1 MQSPYLVQCLQL
13 HEVDP
18 LSIDE
23 LPNPIH
29 QPAGVDKLFRWER
42 AWTSQGQ
49 SIVEGRSFN
58 CPIREHTFQECFDVS
73 VAMVKTLS
81 CLSGKYK
88 ERALEVLS
96 LADLTEQEI
105 HGS

>member
-29 QPAGVDKLFRWER
+29 EPAGIDKLFRWER

-49 SIVEGRSFN
+49 KIVEGRSFN
-58 CPIREHTFQECFDVS
+58 CPSEQNVRVVPCVWFAGSEYLVS
-73 VAMVKTLS
+73 ESAGMPWEEFA
-81 CLSGKYK
+81 G
-88 ERALEVLS
+88 
-96 LADLTEQEI
+96 
-105 HGS
+105 

>member
-1 MQSPYLVQCLQL
+1 MDYLLEHWCFTGKS
-13 HEVDP
+13 VD
-18 LSIDE
+18 
-23 LPNPIH
+23 
-29 QPAGVDKLFRWER
+29 AY
-42 AWTSQGQ
+42 
-49 SIVEGRSFN
+49 RST
-58 CPIREHTFQECFDVS
+58 PFQERFEVS

-96 LADLTEQEI
+96 LADLTEQDI